1 MAANLRDVEAV
12 ARDQCFFMDFDFV
25 CSDQGEQKE

>member
-1 MAANLRDVEAV
+1 MAICSHDVKVV

-25 CSDQGEQKE
+25 CDDAEDYKE